1 LITNSDKFYDEDY
14 VIRCEFHFLVKLF
27 KILKAKGFLRYT
39 QVEVTI
45 MSSDAKPEYVK
56 KRVLILGCGNMLFG
70 DDGFGP
76 EVVEYIEKKCKI
88 PDDVYVMDVGTGA
101 SKVLFTLT
109 LSETRPEKIIILDA
123 VDVKRKAGEIL
134 EIQIEE
140 LPESKISDFSLHLF
154 PVTNPLKELRDACG
168 VNITILACQ
177 VKRVPELVKLGLSD
191 SVKKS
196 IPKAAKIALE
206 LAK

>member
-1 LITNSDKFYDEDY
+1 
-14 VIRCEFHFLVKLF
+14 
-27 KILKAKGFLRYT
+27 
-39 QVEVTI
+39 

-76 EVVEYIEKKCKI
+76 EAVEYIEKKCKI
-88 PDDVYVMDVGTGA
+88 PEDVYIMDVGTGA
-101 SKVLFTLT
+101 SKVLFTLA
-109 LSETRPEKIIILDA
+109 LSEIRPEKIIILDA
-123 VDVKRKAGEIL
+123 VDLKRKPGEIF
-134 EIQIEE
+134 EIPIEE
-140 LPESKISDFSLHLF
+140 LLKSKTIDFSTHLL
-154 PVTNPLKELRDACG
+154 PATNLLKELQDTCN

-177 VKRVPELVKLGLSD
+177 VKRIPELVKPGLSNP
-191 SVKKS
+191 VKKS